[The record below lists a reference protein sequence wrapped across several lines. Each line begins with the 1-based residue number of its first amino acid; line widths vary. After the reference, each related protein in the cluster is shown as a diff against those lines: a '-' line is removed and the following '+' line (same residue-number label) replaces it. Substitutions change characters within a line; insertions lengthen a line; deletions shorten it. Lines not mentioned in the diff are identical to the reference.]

1 MAEFVCNLCLFE
13 EPRELS
19 EDDRADRE
27 VLTVIN
33 GQMVC
38 MAHQGYAQGG
48 EHSVMLRT
56 LREQERTRPNTAG
69 ETP

>member
-1 MAEFVCNLCLFE
+1 VTEFACNLCMFE
-13 EPRELS
+13 KPRELA

-48 EHSVMLRT
+48 NHSVMLRT
-56 LREQERTRPNTAG
+56 LREAE
-69 ETP
+69 